1 MRKGRGRPVEKS
13 LGLIEVLGLSCAVE
27 VADAMVKAA
36 NVVLD
41 ELETARGSGMM
52 TVKVRGD
59 VGAVRAAV
67 EAGKA
72 TALSY
77 GALVSADVIARP
89 HEGTGACFIH
99 RQGKKE
105 RPDFYAAC
113 PEVLEAETLE
123 SDGAEA
129 GAPGSDPVPEKP
141 RRTRRPRTA
150 GKARKRVAPVT
161 DVPPADT
168 PAADTA
174 GPETSSGHSSE

>member
-1 MRKGRGRPVEKS
+1 MEKS
-13 LGLIEVLGLSCAVE
+13 LGLIEVRGLSCAIE

-41 ELETARGSGMM
+41 ELEAARGNGMM
-52 TVKVRGD
+52 TVKVSGD

-89 HEGTGACFIH
+89 HEATGTCFIH
-99 RQGKKE
+99 AQGEKE
-105 RPDFYAAC
+105 RPNFYAAC
-113 PEVLEAETLE
+113 PEPDETEKPGPAAAETKP
-123 SDGAEA
+123 A
-129 GAPGSDPVPEKP
+129 PEKP

-150 GKARKRVAPVT
+150 GKAKKSVM
-161 DVPPADT
+161 PAT
-168 PAADTA
+168 EAPAADTTA
-174 GPETSSGHSSE
+174 PETPSGHSSEDT